1 MTGVSLQPPD
11 GLAFLCSFYHHIFKK
26 IAHDVKMAANHS
38 VSTKMAAP
46 SGGAL
51 NSNTKSIF

>member
-1 MTGVSLQPPD
+1 
-11 GLAFLCSFYHHIFKK
+11 
-26 IAHDVKMAANHS
+26 MAANHS

-51 NSNTKSIF
+51 NSNTKSIFWLSLGVLLYLTNLFWYCKLLTEIFF